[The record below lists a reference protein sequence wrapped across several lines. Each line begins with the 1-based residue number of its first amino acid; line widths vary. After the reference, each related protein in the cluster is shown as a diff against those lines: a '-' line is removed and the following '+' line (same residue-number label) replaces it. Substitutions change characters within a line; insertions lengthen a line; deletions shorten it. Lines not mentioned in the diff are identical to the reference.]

1 MLALKDVVAGYD
13 EAIVLKG
20 ITLEVGEGEIVAL
33 LGPNGAGKSTTLK
46 TILGLV
52 RIRSGAIEFRGR
64 RIDHRPTAE
73 IVQSGISMVFEGR
86 RVFPELSVAENLIMG
101 GYTLRRHTERKRQ
114 MESVFLRFPRI
125 AQRRNQIAG
134 SLSGGEQQMLAIGR
148 ALMSDPTLLIMDEPS
163 MGLAPAIVDEVFAI
177 ISEIS
182 TRGTTILL
190 VEQNANRA
198 LEIASRAYVLE
209 SGEVVLS
216 DTASRLIGNEQ
227 IQMAYLGGGV

>member
-1 MLALKDVVAGYD
+1 MLALKEVVAGYD
-13 EAIVLKG
+13 ESLVLKG
-20 ITLEVGEGEIVAL
+20 ITLEVKEGEIVAL

-52 RIRSGAIEFRGR
+52 CIRSGAIEFMGR
-64 RIDHRPTAE
+64 RIDNRPTAE
-73 IVQSGISMVFEGR
+73 IVRSGISMVFEGR
-86 RVFPELSVAENLIMG
+86 RVFPELSVTENLIMG
-101 GYTLRRHTERKRQ
+101 GYTLGRSMERKRK

-125 AQRRNQIAG
+125 AQRHNQMAG

-163 MGLAPAIVDEVFAI
+163 MGLAPSIVDEVFSI
-177 ISEIS
+177 ISEINA
-182 TRGTTILL
+182 RGTTILL

-216 DTASRLIGNEQ
+216 DTASQLIGHGE
-227 IQMAYLGGGV
+227 IEMAYLGGGV